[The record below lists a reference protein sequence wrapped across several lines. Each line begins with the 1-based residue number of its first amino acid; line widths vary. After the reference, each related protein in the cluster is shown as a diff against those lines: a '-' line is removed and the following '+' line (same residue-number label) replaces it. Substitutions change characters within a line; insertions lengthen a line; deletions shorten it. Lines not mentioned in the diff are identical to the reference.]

1 MKKISILALL
11 LITLSL
17 AVSFGAMGEEVC
29 NHNFGQWNTR
39 VPAGC
44 ETPGVRVRICSICGR
59 VEEEAIPA
67 KGHQFGNWNER
78 VSATCTAPGIQVRI
92 CGVCGKVEEEAIPQ
106 LPHTEEILPGKAAT
120 CTEEGL
126 TEGKRCS
133 VCGEI
138 LVAQE
143 PIPMSGHTEEILPG
157 KAATC
162 METGLTEGKRCSVCG
177 EILVAQETI
186 PMNGHTE
193 EILPGKAAT
202 CTEEGLTEGKR
213 CSVCGAIL
221 VAQETIPP
229 TTGAHTWSA
238 WTLVRAATC
247 EKEGLEQRKCTVCD
261 AVEEKTLPAAEH
273 RYTTRPAVNPSCE
286 FPGWT
291 AGVYCTLCGKT
302 FVATE
307 QIPALGHNY
316 SVEKHTNY
324 TEYTCERCGNTYRT
338 YHSAAPV
345 EEKPSQ
351 NEPSAPSQESVPAKE
366 EVAEEESMGEF
377 QSIVFDEMNDAVP
390 YQVERET
397 ILDASG
403 AVQEN
408 WLSILPQPNAMG
420 EYKLY
425 QLHISFE
432 LLAQWQE
439 EEIALVKFVLGNV
452 ELDIPMSLF
461 ETENLQWVMEDLQ
474 DEAIGYIITLN
485 PQAVDQN
492 GDKGCFVRMDV
503 ATQFSAYDIT
513 SIVPGLLLW
522 QDGMEIVVLESAVYM
537 RENATV

>member
-106 LPHTEEILPGKAAT
+106 LP
-120 CTEEGL
+120 
-126 TEGKRCS
+126 
-133 VCGEI
+133 
-138 LVAQE
+138 
-143 PIPMSGHTEEILPG
+143 
-157 KAATC
+157 
-162 METGLTEGKRCSVCG
+162 
-177 EILVAQETI
+177 
-186 PMNGHTE
+186 HTE

-522 QDGMEIVVLESAVYM
+522 QDGMETVVLESAVYM

>member
-11 LITLSL
+11 LIALSL

-29 NHNFGQWNTR
+29 NHNFGQWNIR
-39 VPAGC
+39 VPADC
-44 ETPGVRVRICSICGR
+44 ETPGVQVRICSICGR

-133 VCGEI
+133 VCG
-138 LVAQE
+138 
-143 PIPMSGHTEEILPG
+143 
-157 KAATC
+157 
-162 METGLTEGKRCSVCG
+162 
-177 EILVAQETI
+177 
-186 PMNGHTE
+186 
-193 EILPGKAAT
+193 
-202 CTEEGLTEGKR
+202 
-213 CSVCGAIL
+213 AIL

-247 EKEGLEQRKCTVCD
+247 EKEGLEQRKCTVCG
-261 AVEEKTLPAAEH
+261 AVEEKTLPATEH
-273 RYTTRPAVNPSCE
+273 RYTTQPAINPSCAI
-286 FPGWT
+286 PGRT
-291 AGVYCTLCGKT
+291 AGVYCATCGKV
-302 FVATE
+302 FVVAE
-307 QIPALGHNY
+307 QVPALGHDY

-345 EEKPSQ
+345 EEKPPQ

-522 QDGMEIVVLESAVYM
+522 QDGMETVVLESAVYM

>member
-1 MKKISILALL
+1 MKKISTLALL
-11 LITLSL
+11 LIALSL

-44 ETPGVRVRICSICGR
+44 ETPGVQVRICSICGR
-59 VEEEAIPA
+59 VEEDAIPA

-78 VSATCTAPGIQVRI
+78 VSATCTAPGVQVRI

-106 LPHTEEILPGKAAT
+106 LP
-120 CTEEGL
+120 
-126 TEGKRCS
+126 
-133 VCGEI
+133 
-138 LVAQE
+138 
-143 PIPMSGHTEEILPG
+143 
-157 KAATC
+157 
-162 METGLTEGKRCSVCG
+162 
-177 EILVAQETI
+177 
-186 PMNGHTE
+186 HTE

-273 RYTTRPAVNPSCE
+273 RYTTQPAVNPSCE
-286 FPGWT
+286 IPGRT
-291 AGVYCTLCGKT
+291 AGVYCTLCGKA

-345 EEKPSQ
+345 EEKPPQ

-522 QDGMEIVVLESAVYM
+522 QDGMETVVLESAVYM

>member
-11 LITLSL
+11 LMALSL

-39 VPAGC
+39 VPADC
-44 ETPGVRVRICSICGR
+44 ETPGVQVRICSICGR

-106 LPHTEEILPGKAAT
+106 LP
-120 CTEEGL
+120 
-126 TEGKRCS
+126 
-133 VCGEI
+133 
-138 LVAQE
+138 
-143 PIPMSGHTEEILPG
+143 
-157 KAATC
+157 
-162 METGLTEGKRCSVCG
+162 
-177 EILVAQETI
+177 
-186 PMNGHTE
+186 HTE

-273 RYTTRPAVNPSCE
+273 RYTTQPAINPSCE

-345 EEKPSQ
+345 EEKSSQ

-403 AVQEN
+403 VVQEN

-522 QDGMEIVVLESAVYM
+522 QDGMETVVLESAVYM

>member
-44 ETPGVRVRICSICGR
+44 ETPGVQVRICSICGR

-92 CGVCGKVEEEAIPQ
+92 CGGCGKVEEEAIPQ

-143 PIPMSGHTEEILPG
+143 TIPANGHTEETLPG

-162 METGLTEGKRCSVCG
+162 TEEGLTEGKQCSVCG

-186 PMNGHTE
+186 PASHVE

-247 EKEGLEQRKCTVCD
+247 EKEGLEQRKCTVCG
-261 AVEEKTLPAAEH
+261 AVEEKTLPATEH
-273 RYTTRPAVNPSCE
+273 RYTTQPAINPSCAI
-286 FPGWT
+286 PGRT
-291 AGVYCTLCGKT
+291 AGVYCATCGKV
-302 FVATE
+302 FVVAE
-307 QIPALGHNY
+307 QVPALGHNY

-324 TEYTCERCGNTYRT
+324 NEYTCERCGNTYRT

-351 NEPSAPSQESVPAKE
+351 NEPSMPSQESVPAKE

-408 WLSILPQPNAMG
+408 LLSILPQPNEMG

-432 LLAQWQE
+432 LLVQWQE
-439 EEIALVKFVLGNV
+439 EEITLVKFVMGNV

-461 ETENLQWVMEDLQ
+461 ETENLQWVLEDLQ
-474 DEAIGYIITLN
+474 GEAIGYIITLN

-492 GDKGCFVRMDV
+492 GDEGCFVRMDA
-503 ATQFSAYDIT
+503 ATQFGAYDIT
-513 SIVPGLLLW
+513 SIVPGLLLR
-522 QDGMEIVVLESAVYM
+522 QDGVETAVLASAVYV
-537 RENATV
+537 REDTIA

>member
-11 LITLSL
+11 LIALSL

-29 NHNFGQWNTR
+29 NHNFGQWNIR
-39 VPAGC
+39 VPADC
-44 ETPGVRVRICSICGR
+44 ETPGVQVRICSICGR

-106 LPHTEEILPGKAAT
+106 LPHTEEILSGKAAT
-120 CTEEGL
+120 CTEE
-126 TEGKRCS
+126 
-133 VCGEI
+133 
-138 LVAQE
+138 
-143 PIPMSGHTEEILPG
+143 
-157 KAATC
+157 
-162 METGLTEGKRCSVCG
+162 GLTEGKRCSVCG

-345 EEKPSQ
+345 EEKPPQ

-522 QDGMEIVVLESAVYM
+522 QDGMETVVLESAVYM

>member
-120 CTEEGL
+120 CTED
-126 TEGKRCS
+126 
-133 VCGEI
+133 
-138 LVAQE
+138 
-143 PIPMSGHTEEILPG
+143 
-157 KAATC
+157 
-162 METGLTEGKRCSVCG
+162 
-177 EILVAQETI
+177 
-186 PMNGHTE
+186 
-193 EILPGKAAT
+193 
-202 CTEEGLTEGKR
+202 GLTEGKR

-522 QDGMEIVVLESAVYM
+522 QDGMETVVLESAVYM